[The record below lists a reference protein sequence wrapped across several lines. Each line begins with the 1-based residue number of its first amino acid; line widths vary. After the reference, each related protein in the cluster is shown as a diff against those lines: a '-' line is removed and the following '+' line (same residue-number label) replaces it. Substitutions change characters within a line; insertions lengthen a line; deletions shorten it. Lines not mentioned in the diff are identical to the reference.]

1 MRVLVVRACRWC
13 STASSR
19 AEASSIN
26 ARALDVAIVA
36 ECAAPREDGVM
47 TITIHPDHGEASAK
61 AQIEALAQSPVTA
74 RLKRAA
80 LAIRERAVPYS
91 YDPSDC
97 EVVELT
103 LHSVYSSAYVQCKC
117 GAVFY
122 ESGPGNGT
130 IDATMKAH
138 DAVCTARRQQG

>member
-1 MRVLVVRACRWC
+1 
-13 STASSR
+13 
-19 AEASSIN
+19 
-26 ARALDVAIVA
+26 
-36 ECAAPREDGVM
+36 M
-47 TITIHPDHGEASAK
+47 TITIHPAHGEASAK

-80 LAIRERAVPYS
+80 LAIRERAADSLPYS

-103 LHSVYSSAYVQCKC
+103 MHSVYSSAYVQCKC

-122 ESGPGNGT
+122 ESGPGSGT

-138 DAVCTARRQQG
+138 DQVCTARRQQG